1 MCFFFVLFLLSNSS
15 CHLIHEWGIRL
26 SIVKFSLEYFFISII
41 IGKYEHF
48 MRKHMLILYCDI
60 VTLNATHTHFTNIIK
75 IISKGKK
82 EGKITREN
90 GLFYNQRLSLLTE
103 WTILRGFVYTSYI
116 VTQDKQKRTFV
127 HLGFF
132 AQRDA

>member
-1 MCFFFVLFLLSNSS
+1 MWLLFLLSNSS
-15 CHLIHEWGIRL
+15 CHLIHERVIRL
-26 SIVKFSLEYFFISII
+26 SIVKFKFRVFFKSII
-41 IGKYEHF
+41 RKYMYEHF
-48 MRKHMLILYCDI
+48 MQKLLLILYCAF
-60 VTLNATHTHFTNIIK
+60 VTLNATHTFYVHNQNYF
-75 IISKGKK
+75 KGEKRG
-82 EGKITREN
+82 GKITREN

-103 WTILRGFVYTSYI
+103 WTILRGFVYMSYI